1 MFKLVAAALARFER
15 ATAALA
21 QLDAATGQEL
31 GAYLSPQ
38 ASAIEWIRHDQVR
51 YLNAA
56 RKLAADLGLNP
67 TARLRM
73 GLDLAMTRRTL
84 SVIDYYSAREAES

>member
-1 MFKLVAAALARFER
+1 MFKLVVAALARFER

-31 GAYLSPQ
+31 GAYLPPQ

-56 RKLAADLGLNP
+56 RKLAGDLGP
-67 TARLRM
+67 ESDRTAPD
-73 GLDLAMTRRTL
+73 GPRR
-84 SVIDYYSAREAES
+84 DARSR